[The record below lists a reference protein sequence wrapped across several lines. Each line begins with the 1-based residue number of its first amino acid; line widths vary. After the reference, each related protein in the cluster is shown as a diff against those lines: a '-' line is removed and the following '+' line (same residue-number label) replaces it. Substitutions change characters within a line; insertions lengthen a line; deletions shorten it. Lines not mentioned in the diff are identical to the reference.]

1 MANRKNMTNL
11 TPSPLEPKKPTSP
24 WVWVGL
30 GCGITALIAF
40 GGCVGLGIL
49 GQRAVE
55 EFNKPVDPKEA
66 IAKLGDIPIYQ
77 PSTFNELSTKSARLG
92 GSIVPGA
99 LVSIVS
105 FDTSDPPNQV
115 MKWYEQK
122 LADKGYRK
130 RSVPSVPDG
139 LGGLT
144 QVHFQRQTED
154 IMVQTMDAST
164 NSRKDYSFTLARMK
178 RSASQQK

>member
-1 MANRKNMTNL
+1 MTNL
-11 TPSPLEPKKPTSP
+11 TPSPLGPKKSTSP

-30 GCGITALIAF
+30 GCGTAALIAF

-49 GQRAVE
+49 GQHAVE
-55 EFNKPVDPKEA
+55 EFNKPVNPKEA

-77 PSTFNELSTKSARLG
+77 PSTFNELDTKSVRFG

-99 LVSIVS
+99 FVSIVS
-105 FDTSDPPNQV
+105 FDTSDPPNKV

-130 RSVPSVPDG
+130 ISVPSVPNG
-139 LGGLT
+139 LAGLT
-144 QVHFQRQTED
+144 QVHFQKQAEG

-164 NSRKDYSFTLARMK
+164 NSRKDYSFTLARTK
-178 RSASQQK
+178 RSTSKQK